1 VYIATAATPRIIP
14 PIVSLQQAPRKAC
27 YVSCPP
33 FVMVDVT
40 MVEILAIAMVSV
52 SLAAVVGALSASLV
66 ARFQM
71 RRQLML
77 LQP

>member
-1 VYIATAATPRIIP
+1 
-14 PIVSLQQAPRKAC
+14 
-27 YVSCPP
+27 
-33 FVMVDVT
+33 